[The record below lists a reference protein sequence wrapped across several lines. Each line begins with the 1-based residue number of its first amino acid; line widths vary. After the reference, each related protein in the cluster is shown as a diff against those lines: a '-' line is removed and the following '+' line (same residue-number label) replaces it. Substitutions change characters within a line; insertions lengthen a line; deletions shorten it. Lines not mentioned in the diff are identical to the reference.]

1 MLGKLPALAVFLS
14 GFRLTIFAG
23 SSSVICRLNMFDSL
37 FFSFLR
43 RDFSLFP
50 IVPLFHMLSMG
61 RTAEIKKLVA
71 GTAQDC
77 VVKKHVCG
85 GGSDSVG
92 IAPGWHPP
100 PVRALHECVSGPRSS
115 TLPGTAQPPQVQHSP
130 QVQHTLPDA
139 AHPSR
144 CSTVPRCSAP
154 PGGIVDTPAPSSFQL
169 QFFSACGPRGQMSG
183 ETGWAAC
190 TC

>member
-1 MLGKLPALAVFLS
+1 
-14 GFRLTIFAG
+14 
-23 SSSVICRLNMFDSL
+23 MFDSL
-37 FFSFLR
+37 CFSFLR

-100 PVRALHECVSGPRSS
+100 PVRALHECVSGPKSS
-115 TLPGTAQPPQVQHSP
+115 TPPGAAQPPQVQHSP

-144 CSTVPRCSAP
+144 CSTAPRCSTALQVRHTLPGAAQPSRCCAP
-154 PGGIVDTPAPSSFQL
+154 PAGIADTPAPSSFLL
-169 QFFSACGPRGQMSG
+169 QFFSACGPRVQMSG